1 MSDVKKNYPDFITNP
16 EALAFDKKTAED
28 LTLKH
33 LNTVRTQMGVSLGLS
48 DVIVKAEGCH
58 LWDADGNEHL
68 DFIGDVGV
76 YCLGINNPLITQRVK
91 EYLDS
96 KPLTMDPL
104 MFHQTTA
111 AFAHNMNMMVPEF
124 EKTVVCGGGGMEA
137 NETMIKMAM
146 IAAYR
151 TKEGKKRFVTT
162 QNSFHGKSSLTVQMA
177 GNDAWKAWQNPLS
190 TDYYVNVPYGD
201 WQAVEEE
208 FKKGDVIAFMAETVQ
223 GEGGINIPPDDYF
236 PKIRELCDKYDVYML
251 LDEVQAGTCRTGYL
265 CAWQYYGDK
274 AIPDAFSMAKAI
286 SDGQLPV
293 GVCEARKFLYDA
305 AYGSE
310 ESAMMHTATF
320 QDNQISGAVANASL
334 EFILAENVPERIRE
348 KGAEVIAKLQEI
360 GAKYPQ
366 LIKEIR
372 GRGFMI
378 GIEFVENDADP
389 PYSIAVSATMAI
401 KHRVHV
407 MTSINKASV
416 VRVYPNITST
426 DEDFEWL
433 YKAFEETLAEVAAG
447 A

>member
-1 MSDVKKNYPDFITNP
+1 MSEAKVKAKYPDFITVE
-16 EALAFDKKTAED
+16 EALAFDDEKCTE

-33 LNTVRTQMGVSLGLS
+33 LNTIRAQLGIDIGLGGT
-48 DVIVKAEGCH
+48 ITKAEGCYI
-58 LWDADGNEHL
+58 WDDKGNKFL

-76 YCLGINNPLITQRVK
+76 YCLGINNPLVVEKVK
-91 EYLDS
+91 YYLDT

-104 MFHQTTA
+104 KLHQTTA
-111 AFAHNMNMMVPEF
+111 AFAHNMAMLLPEGF
-124 EKTVVCGGGGMEA
+124 DKTVVSGGGGMEA

-146 IAAYR
+146 IASYR
-151 TKEGKKRFVTT
+151 KHGGKRKRFITMI
-162 QNSFHGKSSLTVQMA
+162 NSFHGKSSLTVQMA
-177 GNDAWKAWQNPLS
+177 GKDDWKAWQNPLS
-190 TDYYVNVPYGD
+190 NEYYKNIPFGD
-201 WQAVEEE
+201 IDAVEEE
-208 FKKGDVIAFMAETVQ
+208 FKKGDCIAFMSETIQ
-223 GEGGINIPPDDYF
+223 GEGGIIIPPDDFF
-236 PKIRELCDKYDVYML
+236 PKVRELCDKYDVYML
-251 LDEVQAGTCRTGYL
+251 LDEVQAGTCRTGYKF
-265 CAWQYYGDK
+265 AWQYYGDK

-372 GRGFMI
+372 TWI
-378 GIEFVENDADP
+378 HDW
-389 PYSIAVSATMAI
+389 Y
-401 KHRVHV
+401 
-407 MTSINKASV
+407 
-416 VRVYPNITST
+416 
-426 DEDFEWL
+426 
-433 YKAFEETLAEVAAG
+433 
-447 A
+447 